1 MKIKIA
7 ISDSYKYKIKN
18 KEFTYEGF
26 KNYLLGFDT
35 RSIVFN
41 NEKNKD
47 FEEALKDSF
56 KSYKDRISGFVGGQ
70 FNKDE
75 IERHD
80 ENLSYRS
87 LIVLDIDNYSKDLN
101 SLENSLR
108 EELGKYKYLAYST
121 ISHKQENPKI
131 RLILFPNSNIPTKK
145 YKQVSE
151 NFIKTLSFKDAIDE
165 ASTKPNQFMLIS
177 VRPELN
183 YLPEGKA
190 YCYEKWHLENDGEL
204 VDIGEYSVDTTIL
217 SEITDLTDDDID
229 IKNFITASLNA
240 PISLT
245 DEEVLTYINSYCEPK
260 SANYHTW
267 LNVGQAL
274 HNQYI
279 GGSKGKDFWLEW
291 SNVYKRSEDHINEID
306 IKWKSFSQNKES
318 PFTMRSIIKEFN
330 EQKSLLIA
338 SIEELKKQIKQDQ
351 INPKDKPLD
360 LNKYRKAIHRIQ
372 KQLLEE
378 DIGIDK
384 KRLDELGTI
393 LSNITKYNNLLTTN
407 YEQDEPYEYSSFL
420 EDIGK
425 KPTGLKTG
433 FSNLDKHITIQPAS
447 LVFIAGRPSHGK
459 TMTMINLYGN
469 MIEANP
475 DKAFLFYSYEEN
487 KEDILLKIILSKTAS
502 SISLDKETGST
513 LFDKAKNHLKN
524 YAMIAKTQKD
534 GTIETLDSNL
544 DEACKKV
551 EQWMGEGRLQIL
563 DKKAKVEILSSA
575 IIERINASKK
585 PVAAIFI
592 DYVQKL
598 NTEEER
604 VNRQQEIQRICQ
616 TLLNTALDERV
627 NAAIILGA
635 QVNREVKSLDTFTL
649 DNMREAG
656 DIEQDANLVLG
667 IWDEQAG
674 RLDSLQQKLN
684 AINDKIEEIEF
695 GIKPGDQK
703 PLKESRRKIEN
714 EINTLCTNVETKP
727 LKIKVLKN
735 RNGKKDFVA
744 DLESYTSRF
753 LIQNKGITPI
763 TFFENAI
770 KNLD

>member
-7 ISDSYKYKIKN
+7 ISNSFKYKIKN
-18 KEFTYEGF
+18 KEFTYEEF
-26 KNYLLGFDT
+26 KNYLLGFNAI
-35 RSIVFN
+35 SIIFN

-47 FEEALKDSF
+47 FEEALKDSI

-87 LIVLDIDNYSKDLN
+87 LIVLDIDNYSKDLS

-108 EELGKYKYLAYST
+108 DELGKYKYIAYST
-121 ISHKQENPKI
+121 ISHTKENPKI

-145 YKQVSE
+145 YKQVSG

-183 YLPEGKA
+183 YLPEGKG

-204 VDIGEYSVDTTIL
+204 VDIEEYSVDTTTL
-217 SEITDLTDDDID
+217 SETTDLIDDDID

-245 DEEVLTYINSYCEPK
+245 DKEVLIYINGYCEPK

-274 HNQYI
+274 HHQYM
-279 GGSKGKDFWLEW
+279 GRSKGKDFWLEW

-330 EQKSLLIA
+330 EQRSQQIV
-338 SIEELKKQIKQDQ
+338 SIEELRKQIKEDQ
-351 INPKDKPLD
+351 INQKEKPLD
-360 LNKYRKAIHRIQ
+360 LNKYRKEIHRIE
-372 KQLLEE
+372 KQLLED
-378 DIGIDK
+378 DIGTNEHEF
-384 KRLDELGTI
+384 KRLKTI

-407 YEQDEPYEYSSFL
+407 YEQDEPYKYSSFL

-544 DEACKKV
+544 DKACKKV

-703 PLKESRRKIEN
+703 PLRESRRKIEN

>member
-7 ISDSYKYKIKN
+7 ISNSFKYKIKN
-18 KEFTYEGF
+18 KEFTYEEF
-26 KNYLLGFDT
+26 KNYLLGFNAI
-35 RSIVFN
+35 SIIFN

-47 FEEALKDSF
+47 FEEALKDSI

-75 IERHD
+75 IERQD

-87 LIVLDIDNYSKDLN
+87 LIVLDIDNYSKDLS

-108 EELGKYKYLAYST
+108 DELGKYKYIAYST
-121 ISHKQENPKI
+121 ISHTKENPKI

-183 YLPEGKA
+183 YLPEGKE
-190 YCYEKWHLENDGEL
+190 YYYEKWHLENDGEL
-204 VDIGEYSVDTTIL
+204 VDIEEYSVDTTTL
-217 SEITDLTDDDID
+217 SETTDLIDDDID
-229 IKNFITASLNA
+229 IKNFITASLNT

-245 DEEVLTYINSYCEPK
+245 DEGVLIYINGYCEPK

-274 HNQYI
+274 HHQYM
-279 GGSKGKDFWLEW
+279 GGGKGKDFWLEW

-330 EQKSLLIA
+330 EQRNQQIV
-338 SIEELKKQIKQDQ
+338 SIEELRKQIKEDQ
-351 INPKDKPLD
+351 INQKEKPLD
-360 LNKYRKAIHRIQ
+360 LNKYRKEIHRIE
-372 KQLLEE
+372 KQLLED
-378 DIGIDK
+378 DIRTNEHEF
-384 KRLDELGTI
+384 KRLKTI

-407 YEQDEPYEYSSFL
+407 YEQDEPYKYSSFL

-524 YAMIAKTQKD
+524 YALIAKTQKD

-544 DEACKKV
+544 DNVCKKV

-575 IIERINASKK
+575 IIERINASEK

-667 IWDEQAG
+667 VWDEQAG

-714 EINTLCTNVETKP
+714 EMNTLCTNVETKP

-744 DLESYTSRF
+744 ELESYTSRF
-753 LIQNKGITPI
+753 LIQDKRNIPI
-763 TFFENAI
+763 TFFENSI